1 MKILNQVP
9 KSGLTTLVGKESAYM
24 MEMNEVMIMEDDAKE
39 VFEESYEVS
48 ANDVVVLDGVKAYL
62 KSIGNHPRLSFD
74 QEKELSV
81 KALAGDRNAVN
92 TLVECNLLLV
102 VSVAKKYY
110 GCGLPLLDLIQ
121 EGNLGL
127 IKAAEKYDGTKG
139 FRFSTYATYWIRQ
152 AISRALG
159 DQSRTI
165 RIPANMVELLSK
177 VKKATAELTQKLGRV
192 PTDKEIAKH
201 MDIELDKV
209 QTVMDLAQATT
220 SLDTPVDDEGETS
233 MGDLIADNSIENP
246 VAAMIREANSQIIAA
261 VFETLG
267 QREGDILKMRF
278 GIGYEKAMTL
288 EEVGN
293 HYGLSKERIRQLE
306 NKAIRKLRNPVRA
319 KMLREAMA

>member
-1 MKILNQVP
+1 
-9 KSGLTTLVGKESAYM
+9 
-24 MEMNEVMIMEDDAKE
+24 MEMNENVMIMEEDARE
-39 VFEESYEVS
+39 MNESYDYDTS
-48 ANDVVVLDGVKAYL
+48 VVLDGVKAYL
-62 KSIGNHPRLSFD
+62 KSICNHPRLSFD

-81 KALAGDRNAVN
+81 KALAGDRDAVN

-139 FRFSTYATYWIRQ
+139 WRFSTYATYWIRQ

-177 VKKATAELTQKLGRV
+177 VKKATAELTQKLGRA
-192 PTDKEIAKH
+192 PSDKEIAAH

-220 SLDTPVDDEGETS
+220 SLDTPVDDEGETC
-233 MGDLIADNSIENP
+233 MGDLIADHGAENP
-246 VAAMIREANSQIIAA
+246 MANIIREANSQIIAA
-261 VFETLG
+261 VFDTLG
-267 QREGDILKMRF
+267 SREAEILKMRF
-278 GIGYEKAMTL
+278 GIDADKAMTL
-288 EEVGN
+288 EEVGQ
-293 HYGLSKERIRQLE
+293 HYGLSKERIRQIE
-306 NKAIRKLRNPVRA
+306 NKAIRKLRNPIRA
-319 KMLREAMA
+319 KMLKEAMA

>member
-1 MKILNQVP
+1 
-9 KSGLTTLVGKESAYM
+9 
-24 MEMNEVMIMEDDAKE
+24 MEMNENVMIMEEDARE
-39 VFEESYEVS
+39 MNETY
-48 ANDVVVLDGVKAYL
+48 DYDTGVVLDGIKAYL

-81 KALAGDRNAVN
+81 KALAGDRDAVN

-127 IKAAEKYDGTKG
+127 IKAAEKYDGSKG
-139 FRFSTYATYWIRQ
+139 WRFSTYATYWIRQ

-177 VKKATAELTQKLGRV
+177 VKKATAELTQKLGRA
-192 PTDKEIAKH
+192 PSDKEIAAH
-201 MDIELDKV
+201 MGIELDKV

-220 SLDTPVDDEGETS
+220 SLDTPVDDEGETC
-233 MGDLIADNSIENP
+233 MGDLIADHSAENP
-246 VAAMIREANSQIIAA
+246 MANIIREANSQIIAA

-267 QREGDILKMRF
+267 TREAEILKMRF
-278 GIGYEKAMTL
+278 GIDADKAMTL
-288 EEVGN
+288 EEVGQ
-293 HYGLSKERIRQLE
+293 HYGLSKERIRQIE
-306 NKAIRKLRNPVRA
+306 NKAIRKLRNPIRA
-319 KMLREAMA
+319 KMLKEAMA

>member
-1 MKILNQVP
+1 
-9 KSGLTTLVGKESAYM
+9 M
-24 MEMNEVMIMEDDAKE
+24 MEQNEVMIMEEDARE
-39 VFEESYEVS
+39 MNESYDYDTS
-48 ANDVVVLDGVKAYL
+48 VVLDGVKAYL

-81 KALAGDRNAVN
+81 KALAGDRDAVN

-127 IKAAEKYDGTKG
+127 IKAAEKYDGSKG
-139 FRFSTYATYWIRQ
+139 WRFSTYATYWIRQ

-177 VKKATAELTQKLGRV
+177 VKKATAELTQKLGRA
-192 PTDKEIAKH
+192 PSDKEIAAH
-201 MDIELDKV
+201 MNIELDKV

-220 SLDTPVDDEGETS
+220 SLDTPVDDEGETC
-233 MGDLIADNSIENP
+233 MGDLIADHGAENP
-246 VAAMIREANSQIIAA
+246 MANIIREANSQIIAA
-261 VFETLG
+261 VFDTLG
-267 QREGDILKMRF
+267 TREAEILKMRF
-278 GIGYEKAMTL
+278 GINAEKAMTL
-288 EEVGN
+288 EEVGD
-293 HYGLSKERIRQLE
+293 HYGLSKERIRQIE

-319 KMLREAMA
+319 KMLKEAMA

>member
-1 MKILNQVP
+1 
-9 KSGLTTLVGKESAYM
+9 
-24 MEMNEVMIMEDDAKE
+24 MEQNEVMIMEEDARE
-39 VFEESYEVS
+39 MNETYDYDT
-48 ANDVVVLDGVKAYL
+48 NVVLDGVKAYL

-81 KALAGDRNAVN
+81 KALAGDRDAVN

-127 IKAAEKYDGTKG
+127 IKAAEKYDGSKG

-177 VKKATAELTQKLGRV
+177 VKKATAELTQKLGRT
-192 PTDKEIAKH
+192 PTDKEIAAH
-201 MDIELDKV
+201 MGVELDKV

-220 SLDTPVDDEGETS
+220 SLDTPVDDEGETC
-233 MGDLIADNSIENP
+233 MGDLIADHSAENP
-246 VAAMIREANSQIIAA
+246 MANIIREANSQIIAA
-261 VFETLG
+261 VFDTLG
-267 QREGDILKMRF
+267 AREAEILKMRF
-278 GIGYEKAMTL
+278 GIDAEKAMTL
-288 EEVGN
+288 EEVGQ
-293 HYGLSKERIRQLE
+293 HYGLSKERIRQIE

-319 KMLREAMA
+319 KMLKEAMA

>member
-1 MKILNQVP
+1 
-9 KSGLTTLVGKESAYM
+9 M
-24 MEMNEVMIMEDDAKE
+24 MEMNENVMIMEEDAKE
-39 VFEESYEVS
+39 AFEENYEVS
-48 ANDVVVLDGVKAYL
+48 ASDVVVLDGVKAYL
-62 KSIGNHPRLSFD
+62 KSIGNHPRLTAE

-81 KALAGDRNAVN
+81 KALAGDHNAIN
-92 TLVECNLLLV
+92 ELVECNLLLV
-102 VSVAKKYY
+102 VSIAKKYY

-127 IKAAEKYDGTKG
+127 IKAAEKYDGSKG

-177 VKKATAELTQKLGRV
+177 VKKATAELTQKLGRT
-192 PTDKEIAKH
+192 PSDKEIAKH
-201 MDIELDKV
+201 LDIELDKV
-209 QTVMDLAQATT
+209 RTVMDIAQATT

-233 MGDLIADNSIENP
+233 IGDLIADHSAENP
-246 VAAMIREANSQIIAA
+246 LTNMIKEANKQIVASILDTLGSREA
-261 VFETLG
+261 E
-267 QREGDILKMRF
+267 ILKMRF
-278 GIGYEKAMTL
+278 GINAEKAMTL

-293 HYGLSKERIRQLE
+293 HYGLSKERIRQIE

-319 KMLREAMA
+319 KMLKEAMA